1 MSADWNFWQRVLSA
15 SGIHCCSDFH
25 GIQLNE
31 EQLDRKETD
40 NLPLDF
46 IMKMIWDLLVI
57 SNCSRLCL
65 EECIFRIALV
75 VRLDTLGI
83 RRKFSRRVIMQ
94 WYRLLR
100 DVVESSSLEV
110 FKNHGD
116 VALKDVV
123 GTKGL
128 GWGWS

>member
-1 MSADWNFWQRVLSA
+1 
-15 SGIHCCSDFH
+15 
-25 GIQLNE
+25 
-31 EQLDRKETD
+31 
-40 NLPLDF
+40 LPLDF

-57 SNCSRLCL
+57 SNCSRFCL

-75 VRLDTLGI
+75 VWLDTLGI

-128 GWGWS
+128 GWGWSWGS